1 MPCGARRES
10 TRKATWLVQ
19 ELFITL
25 HSPLATR
32 SSERS
37 TPNALVLFNSRSTLA
52 SSKNVLP
59 NKPQLS
65 RSSAKMVPIFPS
77 LSLDQTGF
85 NIEDFVG
92 LLNRVLFRS
101 LWPVSMPS
109 AAIPATVKSFIPAG
123 DETPSSTEEMIN
135 SYLLYQ
141 SCQFQIPENARKC
154 QKGDSVD
161 VWSMTTWGT
170 RVEKAQKVSGYKK
183 NYIISIYQSAV
194 CSGVYWTY
202 PHFPSNDWVVT
213 HCQSNRHASFSFSL
227 VPIVAHMTS
236 TRNEVPLGFF

>member
-1 MPCGARRES
+1 MTGRLEIEPFAQVPCGARRES

-25 HSPLATR
+25 HSPLATLR

-141 SCQFQIPENARKC
+141 SCQFQIPESARK
-154 QKGDSVD
+154 KIP
-161 VWSMTTWGT
+161 WSM
-170 RVEKAQKVSGYKK
+170 S
-183 NYIISIYQSAV
+183 
-194 CSGVYWTY
+194 TY
-202 PHFPSNDWVVT
+202 G
-213 HCQSNRHASFSFSL
+213 Q
-227 VPIVAHMTS
+227 
-236 TRNEVPLGFF
+236 

>member
-1 MPCGARRES
+1 MTGRLEIEPFAQVPCGARRES

-25 HSPLATR
+25 HSPLATLR

-92 LLNRVLFRS
+92 LLNRVLFSEPFGLYLCRQQPS
-101 LWPVSMPS
+101 LQ
-109 AAIPATVKSFIPAG
+109 
-123 DETPSSTEEMIN
+123 
-135 SYLLYQ
+135 Q
-141 SCQFQIPENARKC
+141 SNHLFQLVTRPHPARK
-154 QKGDSVD
+154 K
-161 VWSMTTWGT
+161 
-170 RVEKAQKVSGYKK
+170 
-183 NYIISIYQSAV
+183 
-194 CSGVYWTY
+194 
-202 PHFPSNDWVVT
+202 
-213 HCQSNRHASFSFSL
+213 
-227 VPIVAHMTS
+227 
-236 TRNEVPLGFF
+236 